1 LTRMMVLPLM
11 VNDFESSITDFKSVV
26 FNGLEP
32 RFWLSVRESCY
43 GLAVHSGWLNEIFF
57 FFFFTWAC
65 TE

>member
-26 FNGLEP
+26 YNGLEP

-43 GLAVHSGWLNEIFF
+43 GLAVHSGWHSLINLQKF
-57 FFFFTWAC
+57 WLLAKG
-65 TE
+65 